1 MKILSKFKTWSKRAT
16 SNNSKTSWASIS
28 EMPLYNWEKCQE
40 GHLQYANRDHKPR
53 ETDIE
58 NWVRLYNEY
67 LERYGLGEQLE
78 RYLSQKAHL
87 TKLRLTY
94 IQTNNVF
101 LLNNIEI
108 AQIELEQLDP
118 SKHDGMTIQ
127 QVLIYLSKW
136 LGYRIDT
143 KLVTIVE
150 FKEMQ
155 EQYVRSSKE
164 K

>member
-1 MKILSKFKTWSKRAT
+1 
-16 SNNSKTSWASIS
+16 
-28 EMPLYNWEKCQE
+28 
-40 GHLQYANRDHKPR
+40 
-53 ETDIE
+53 
-58 NWVRLYNEY
+58 
-67 LERYGLGEQLE
+67 
-78 RYLSQKAHL
+78 
-87 TKLRLTY
+87 
-94 IQTNNVF
+94 